1 MSGGSDSN
9 GGMGMGGGM
18 DSSGVDGLGVDAFG
32 GDNNIS
38 GLEASLGIV
47 GLGTALEAPLDHIA
61 TKYGY
66 VNKNSVLGIGKKGL
80 NAIRDFKGPTYG
92 PNATPVAVPGY
103 DPGLGPHYD
112 GPVNSLNEQDSP
124 IAPFGINTTNVNYN
138 PFGYNPN
145 PNFNPSKAPNSVD
158 MIDPVNT
165 TPVNSGATNAILDA
179 FGIENG
185 QPTNQQETDAL
196 MDAILGQQS
205 MDNDVMGL
213 DNAMVSTENNPWG
226 YNRSVIASLGPSFDM
241 GSVSQAGGG
250 ADLQR
255 LIALRKAMAQQA
267 AKKIINVSNDLGL
280 TPEDIQDILPPS
292 TSTPPSGGGT
302 PPSGG
307 GSGGGGG
314 GGGTNPPKKPKKPK
328 RPPRGGRDGSAN
340 NPPKRVETAAERLVK
355 VITAPKISKSIPKT
369 LLRDAIK
376 TGNVVGSDN
385 QVDLINQI
393 LNPPPVLTKA
403 QQINQSGRGGGGK

>member
-38 GLEASLGIV
+38 GLEAALGIV
-47 GLGTALEAPLDHIA
+47 DLDTALEAPLDHMA
-61 TKYGY
+61 TKFGY

-80 NAIRDFKGPTYG
+80 NAVRDFKGPTYG

-103 DPGLGPHYD
+103 NPGLGPHYD

-138 PFGYNPN
+138 PFGYSPN
-145 PNFNPSKAPNSVD
+145 PNFNPATTPNAVD

-205 MDNDVMGL
+205 MDNDIMGL
-213 DNAMVSTENNPWG
+213 DNAMASTENNPWG
-226 YNRSVIASLGPSFDM
+226 YNRSVIESLGPSFDI
-241 GSVSQAGGG
+241 GSVSKAGGG
-250 ADLQR
+250 EDLQR
-255 LIALRKAMAQQA
+255 LIALRKAMAQEA
-267 AKKIINVSNDLGL
+267 AKKIINVSNDIGL
-280 TPEDIQDILPPS
+280 TPEDIQDILP
-292 TSTPPSGGGT
+292 STPPSGGGT

-307 GSGGGGG
+307 G
-314 GGGTNPPKKPKKPK
+314 NPPSNNPPPRRPKKPAK
-328 RPPRGGRDGSAN
+328 GGRDGSAN

-355 VITAPKISKSIPKT
+355 VITAPKISKSVSKT

-393 LNPPPVLTKA
+393 LNPPPVLTRA

>member
-38 GLEASLGIV
+38 GLEAALGIV
-47 GLGTALEAPLDHIA
+47 DLDTALEAPLDHMA
-61 TKYGY
+61 TKFGY
-66 VNKNSVLGIGKKGL
+66 VNKNSVLGIGKKGF
-80 NAIRDFKGPTYG
+80 NAIRDFRGPTYG

-112 GPVNSLNEQDSP
+112 GPVNSLHEQDSP
-124 IAPFGINTTNVNYN
+124 IAPFGIDTTNVNYN

-145 PNFNPSKAPNSVD
+145 PNFNPSTAPNAVD

-226 YNRSVIASLGPSFDM
+226 YNRSVVASLGPSFDM

-255 LIALRKAMAQQA
+255 LITLRKAMAQEA
-267 AKKIINVSNDLGL
+267 AKKIINVSNDVGL
-280 TPEDIQDILPPS
+280 TPEDVQDILP
-292 TSTPPSGGGT
+292 STPPSGGGT

-307 GSGGGGG
+307 
-314 GGGTNPPKKPKKPK
+314 TNPPPK
-328 RPPRGGRDGSAN
+328 RPNRGGRDGSAN

-355 VITAPKISKSIPKT
+355 VITAPKISRSISRPI
-369 LLRDAIK
+369 LREAIK
-376 TGNVVGSDN
+376 TGNIIGSDN
-385 QVDLINQI
+385 QVDLIRAI
-393 LNPPPVLTKA
+393 LNPPKTLTRA

>member
-38 GLEASLGIV
+38 GLEAALGIV
-47 GLGTALEAPLDHIA
+47 DLETALETPLDHMA
-61 TKYGY
+61 TQYGY

-80 NAIRDFKGPTYG
+80 NAVRDFTGPTYG
-92 PNATPVAVPGY
+92 PDATPVGVPGY

-124 IAPFGINTTNVNYN
+124 IAPFGIDTTNVNYS

-145 PNFNPSKAPNSVD
+145 PNFNPSTAPNAVD

-205 MDNDVMGL
+205 IDNAVMSL
-213 DNAMVSTENNPWG
+213 DNA
-226 YNRSVIASLGPSFDM
+226 IASNAPNAFESAFGSGYTGIGPSLSRSPSFDM
-241 GSVSQAGGG
+241 GAVSQAGGG
-250 ADLQR
+250 EDLQR
-255 LIALRKAMAQQA
+255 LIARQA
-267 AKKIINVSNDLGL
+267 AKKIINVSNDIGL
-280 TPEDIQDILPPS
+280 TPKDIQDILPPS
-292 TSTPPSGGGT
+292 TSTPPSGGG
-302 PPSGG
+302 GG
-307 GSGGGGG
+307 NK
-314 GGGTNPPKKPKKPK
+314 GTKPPK
-328 RPPRGGRDGSAN
+328 RGRDGSAN

-355 VITAPKISKSIPKT
+355 VVTAPKISRSISKPI
-369 LLRDAIK
+369 LREAIK
-376 TGNVVGSDN
+376 TGNITGSDN
-385 QVDLINQI
+385 QVDLIRAI
-393 LNPPPVLTKA
+393 LNPPKTLTRA

>member
-32 GDNNIS
+32 GDNSIS
-38 GLEASLGIV
+38 GLEAALGIV
-47 GLGTALEAPLDHIA
+47 DLDTALEAPLDHMA
-61 TKYGY
+61 TKFGY

-80 NAIRDFKGPTYG
+80 NAVRDFKGPTYG

-103 DPGLGPHYD
+103 NPGLGPHYD

-138 PFGYNPN
+138 PFGYSPN
-145 PNFNPSKAPNSVD
+145 PNFNPATTPNAVD

-205 MDNDVMGL
+205 MDNDIMGL
-213 DNAMVSTENNPWG
+213 DNAMASTENNPWG
-226 YNRSVIASLGPSFDM
+226 YNRSVIESLGPSFDI
-241 GSVSQAGGG
+241 GSVSKAGGG
-250 ADLQR
+250 EDLQR
-255 LIALRKAMAQQA
+255 LIALRKAMAQEA
-267 AKKIINVSNDLGL
+267 AKKIINVSNDIGL
-280 TPEDIQDILPPS
+280 TPEDIQDILP
-292 TSTPPSGGGT
+292 STPPSGGGT

-307 GSGGGGG
+307 G
-314 GGGTNPPKKPKKPK
+314 NPPSNNPPPRRPKKPAK
-328 RPPRGGRDGSAN
+328 GGRDGSAN

-355 VITAPKISKSIPKT
+355 VITAPKISKSVSKT

-393 LNPPPVLTKA
+393 LNPPPVLTRA

>member
-32 GDNNIS
+32 GDNSIS
-38 GLEASLGIV
+38 GLEAALGIV
-47 GLGTALEAPLDHIA
+47 DLDTALEAPLDHMA
-61 TKYGY
+61 TKFGY

-80 NAIRDFKGPTYG
+80 NAVRDFKGPTYG

-138 PFGYNPN
+138 PFGYSPN
-145 PNFNPSKAPNSVD
+145 PNFNPATTPNAVD

-205 MDNDVMGL
+205 MDNDIMGL
-213 DNAMVSTENNPWG
+213 DNAMASTENNPWG
-226 YNRSVIASLGPSFDM
+226 YNRSVIESLGPSFDI
-241 GSVSQAGGG
+241 GSVSKAGGG

-255 LIALRKAMAQQA
+255 LIARQA
-267 AKKIINVSNDLGL
+267 AKKIINVSNDIGL
-280 TPEDIQDILPPS
+280 TPKDIQDILP
-292 TSTPPSGGGT
+292 STPPSGGGT

-307 GSGGGGG
+307 G
-314 GGGTNPPKKPKKPK
+314 NPPSNNPPPRRPKKPAK
-328 RPPRGGRDGSAN
+328 GGRDGSAN

-355 VITAPKISKSIPKT
+355 VITAPKISKSVSKT

-393 LNPPPVLTKA
+393 LNPPPVLTRA

>member
-38 GLEASLGIV
+38 GLKAALGIV
-47 GLGTALEAPLDHIA
+47 DLDTALEAPLDHMA
-61 TKYGY
+61 TKFGY

-145 PNFNPSKAPNSVD
+145 PNFNPSTAPNAVD

-165 TPVNSGATNAILDA
+165 TPVNSGATNAILDT

-185 QPTNQQETDAL
+185 QQTNQQETDAL

-213 DNAMVSTENNPWG
+213 DNAMASTENNPWG
-226 YNRSVIASLGPSFDM
+226 YNRSVIAGLGPSFDM

-250 ADLQR
+250 EDLQR

-267 AKKIINVSNDLGL
+267 AKKIINVSNDIGL
-280 TPEDIQDILPPS
+280 TPEDIQNILPPS

-307 GSGGGGG
+307 G
-314 GGGTNPPKKPKKPK
+314 NPPPRSPKKPTI
-328 RPPRGGRDGSAN
+328 GGKDGPAN
-340 NPPKRVETAAERLVK
+340 NPSRPVETAAERLVR
-355 VITAPKISKSIPKT
+355 VVTAPKISRSISRPI
-369 LLRDAIK
+369 LREAIR
-376 TGNVVGSDN
+376 TGNIVGSDN
-385 QVDLINQI
+385 QVDLVRAI
-393 LNPPPVLTKA
+393 LNPPKTLTKA
-403 QQINQSGRGGGGK
+403 QQINQSGRGGGGR

>member
-9 GGMGMGGGM
+9 GGMGRGGGM
-18 DSSGVDGLGVDAFG
+18 DSSGFDGLGVDAFG

-38 GLEASLGIV
+38 GLKAALGIV
-47 GLGTALEAPLDHIA
+47 DLDTALEAPLDHMA
-61 TKYGY
+61 TKFGY

-145 PNFNPSKAPNSVD
+145 PNFNPSTAPNAVD

-165 TPVNSGATNAILDA
+165 TPINSGVTNAILDT

-213 DNAMVSTENNPWG
+213 DNAMASTENNPWG
-226 YNRSVIASLGPSFDM
+226 YNRSVIAGLGPSFDM

-250 ADLQR
+250 EDLQR

-267 AKKIINVSNDLGL
+267 AKKIINVSNNIGL
-280 TPEDIQDILPPS
+280 NMEFGL
-292 TSTPPSGGGT
+292 
-302 PPSGG
+302 
-307 GSGGGGG
+307 GGGG
-314 GGGTNPPKKPKKPK
+314 
-328 RPPRGGRDGSAN
+328 
-340 NPPKRVETAAERLVK
+340 LVR
-355 VITAPKISKSIPKT
+355 TGLSIK
-369 LLRDAIK
+369 L
-376 TGNVVGSDN
+376 
-385 QVDLINQI
+385 
-393 LNPPPVLTKA
+393 
-403 QQINQSGRGGGGK
+403 